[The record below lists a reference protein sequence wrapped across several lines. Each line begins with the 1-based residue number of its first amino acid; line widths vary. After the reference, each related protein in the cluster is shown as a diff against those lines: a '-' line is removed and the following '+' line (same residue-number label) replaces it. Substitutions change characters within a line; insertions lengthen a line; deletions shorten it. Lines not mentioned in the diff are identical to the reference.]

1 MTRKSTKYE
10 EALQEEY
17 GGVAGTGAA
26 SHASEAGS

>member
-17 GGVAGTGAA
+17 GGVAGAA